1 MLFDISIQVLSVW
14 LACHF
19 VGDFA
24 FQSTWMSVEKG
35 KSWDVNFYHCAT
47 YIGTFILFAHPSLLA
62 IALLLVTHY
71 VIDTLKARYKV
82 IGPIWV
88 DQSLH
93 LITIALI
100 LAFKI

>member
-1 MLFDISIQVLSVW
+1 MLFGISIQVLLVW

-19 VGDFA
+19 VGDYA

-35 KSWDVNFYHCAT
+35 KSWEVNFYHCAT
-47 YIGTFILFAHPSLLA
+47 YTATFVLFAHPSLIA

-71 VIDTLKARYKV
+71 VIDTLKARYKI

-93 LITIALI
+93 IITIVLI
-100 LAFKI
+100 LALKI

>member
-1 MLFDISIQVLSVW
+1 MLFGISIQVLLIW

-35 KSWDVNFYHCAT
+35 KSWEVNFYHCAT
-47 YIGTFILFAHPSLLA
+47 YTAVFILFAHPSLLA
-62 IALLLVTHY
+62 IAIVLVTHF

-93 LITIALI
+93 ILTILLI
-100 LAFKI
+100 LVLKL